1 MTGANLF
8 RQEWEGLL
16 KELVETGKRTRYICR
31 HVKVFF
37 LRSMLMIEDKG
48 KQTNKQHQ
56 KTRKQI
62 HEVKVNNLY
71 SAATRTGPLGRKL
84 TNRNTN

>member
-1 MTGANLF
+1 
-8 RQEWEGLL
+8 
-16 KELVETGKRTRYICR
+16 
-31 HVKVFF
+31 
-37 LRSMLMIEDKG
+37 MLMIEDKG